1 MPKKSQNNNNNNLSS
16 VAMANPW
23 YLKLWRP
30 KSLVVTYTETM
41 RRNTKT
47 NIKTGITKHK
57 HSSPQSCRSSL
68 QRQEVPEGE
77 SQEGTCDDQLS
88 VAVLVR
94 RCWWWGW
101 WKGAPWERVRLLF
114 KYGEGAIQGEQSYV
128 VPPFHLEDMEGRGI
142 WEGESFCVLRVW
154 LFYILHI

>member
-1 MPKKSQNNNNNNLSS
+1 M
-16 VAMANPW
+16 
-23 YLKLWRP
+23 
-30 KSLVVTYTETM
+30 ETM
-41 RRNTKT
+41 KRNTKT

-142 WEGESFCVLRVW
+142 WMGGNFFCVCCIFMKSPQKSCQKNFEGYFVRLDFWAKVA
-154 LFYILHI
+154 LSGPK